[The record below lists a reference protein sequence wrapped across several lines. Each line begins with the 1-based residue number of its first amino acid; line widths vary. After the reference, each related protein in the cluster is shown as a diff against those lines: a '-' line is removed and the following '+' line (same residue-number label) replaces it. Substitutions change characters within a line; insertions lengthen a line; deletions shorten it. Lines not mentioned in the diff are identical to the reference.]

1 MPDRPTDNEEAKV
14 KDLVDN
20 LGKYLQDTLN
30 DVFRQAGREFKKQ
43 LSEASQEAGKA
54 FANQIQEAA
63 QDAADNLEEASQKA
77 ASTTKARQRK
87 PASASGLGLT
97 EEEEATYSAKRE
109 AMSAKRKESERRS
122 ILKDIYDVGTS
133 EEKAAKRKK
142 ESQEAK
148 QAARDDKAIV
158 AAKKSFEANAN
169 AAEKKARLQNAK
181 ELGDPTAIAAAKQES
196 KEANKAA
203 ADARFQ
209 ENIIATANNI
219 GNKLDELK
227 SNVAKAVDNE
237 ISRAIKSYSD
247 YQGKIEARLQGVT
260 SIQAK
265 NFGLATTQ
273 FGRITQNL
281 GQIAYSPLLSATDLY
296 ANLMDLINQGVVT
309 NIEQRALLMTMKD
322 DIISTF
328 DVDSPVIKKL
338 VRVQQEDSTAAR
350 MGMESY
356 LNRFL
361 NEFVDST
368 EYLTSTFDSVAASL
382 YEASALLGS
391 RDATEFEY
399 IVQKWL
405 GTLTGVGL
413 NEATAQSIAQAIGE
427 LGSGNISNVG
437 NGGIN
442 NLLVMA
448 ATKAGLPYA
457 DLLKSGLNA
466 TNTNLLLASL
476 TDYLKELGLQS
487 ANNNVVKNQLAQ
499 TFGVKV
505 SDLTAADNL
514 TSTEIENVYK
524 EVMSYTDMYHEL
536 QYQFDQINIATGR
549 TSVGKIVNNA
559 MQNYLYQTGMSVAS
573 NPALN
578 ALWQITDLIQNTT
591 GGINLPF
598 INAFGTGLDLNTT
611 VENLMKLGI
620 VGAGTLGQIGG
631 LIKSVGSVFKGSLL
645 LDAVS
650 SGNTKVSRGS
660 GIGEHTSGAVPRRAS
675 GMGTSAS
682 DYVGNEAGSDYADSA
697 LNKAKDSNQAELD
710 RAKAENQPSD
720 ETAKYLSDM
729 QFADQMA
736 LIRED
741 VHALRTDGVKVSNFD
756 YLREH
761 DIIAGSL
768 QGFFAPALGD

>member
-77 ASTTKARQRK
+77 TSTTKTRQRK
-87 PASASGLGLT
+87 PTSASGLGLT
-97 EEEEATYSAKRE
+97 EEEEAIYSAKRE
-109 AMSAKRKESERRS
+109 AMSAKRKESEKRS
-122 ILKDIYDVGTS
+122 ILKDIYGVGTS

-148 QAARDDKAIV
+148 QAARDDKAIA
-158 AAKKSFEANAN
+158 AAKKFSEANAN

-209 ENIIATANNI
+209 ENVIATANNI

-265 NFGLATTQ
+265 NLGLATTQ

-413 NEATAQSIAQAIGE
+413 NETTAQSIAQAIGE

-437 NGGIN
+437 NSGIN

-598 INAFGTGLDLNTT
+598 INAFGNGLDLNTT

-660 GIGEHTSGAVPRRAS
+660 GIGEHTSGVVPRRAS

-682 DYVGNEAGSDYADSA
+682 DYVGNESGSDYADSA